1 VIFHGGATFAAHA
14 TVIYPQPNMGM
25 GVEFS
30 SVEPEQLEVLL
41 KWLKKLSAK

>member
-25 GVEFS
+25 GVVFS
-30 SVEPEQLEVLL
+30 AVEPKQLEVLM
-41 KWLKKLSAK
+41 KWLDELGGK